1 MDSNCERTP
10 CAAGKDVILYKD
22 CGSDTCYNYS
32 QKSKEAT
39 ALDEKQIAEAVA
51 AYVEDNLHEDL
62 CLESIADKLGYSKF
76 HINRVFA
83 VVTGCTIYKY
93 IQMRRLTEAARQLV
107 ETEKPIVEIAYEAHY
122 NSQQAFTLAFHRE
135 YQCAPGIY
143 RRNGVFYP
151 KKTRAVIENRLYR
164 AESSFM
170 GSNWK
175 ERAAA

>member
-1 MDSNCERTP
+1 MSNESAVRSVLQYIRDNLNEDLTLEKI
-10 CAAGKDVILYKD
+10 AKEL
-22 CGSDTCYNYS
+22 NYS
-32 QKSKEAT
+32 RFYT
-39 ALDEKQIAEAVA
+39 ARAFAE
-51 AYVEDNLHEDL
+51 N
-62 CLESIADKLGYSKF
+62 
-76 HINRVFA
+76 
-83 VVTGCTIYKY
+83 TGCTIYKY

>member
-1 MDSNCERTP
+1 M
-10 CAAGKDVILYKD
+10 
-22 CGSDTCYNYS
+22 
-32 QKSKEAT
+32 
-39 ALDEKQIAEAVA
+39 DEKQIAEAVA

-122 NSQQAFTLAFHRE
+122 NSQQAVTLAFHRE

>member
-1 MDSNCERTP
+1 M
-10 CAAGKDVILYKD
+10 
-22 CGSDTCYNYS
+22 
-32 QKSKEAT
+32 
-39 ALDEKQIAEAVA
+39 DEKQIAEAVA

-122 NSQQAFTLAFHRE
+122 NSQQALRCIS
-135 YQCAPGIY
+135 QGISMCSGHLSEK
-143 RRNGVFYP
+143 RR
-151 KKTRAVIENRLYR
+151 ILSEENK
-164 AESSFM
+164 
-170 GSNWK
+170 GCD
-175 ERAAA
+175 